1 MSESTENLLI
11 IDDEQMIIQLLKDY
25 FIELGYGVEVAYSAE
40 EALEK
45 INNGV
50 VFDLVISD
58 INLPGKSGIDL
69 LKIVF

>member
-1 MSESTENLLI
+1 MNKTTENLLI
-11 IDDEQMIIQLLKDY
+11 VDDEQLIIQLLQDY
-25 FIELGYGVEVAYSAE
+25 FVELGFGVEVAYSAE

-45 INNGV
+45 LNDGV

-69 LKIVF
+69 LINLP